1 MSDIERV
8 GDKLLL
14 DKRLIGTFIKIN
26 PNHYEMSTSKFKMR
40 GTLFECM
47 SKLMSYEWETILER
61 SCTPHYSG
69 VRFERKREAIPSRWG
84 INR

>member
-1 MSDIERV
+1 MEIERV
-8 GDKLLL
+8 GDKMLL

-26 PNHYEMSTSKFKMR
+26 PNHYEMSTCKFKMR

-47 SKLMSYEWETILER
+47 SKLMSYEWEEILET
-61 SCTPHYSG
+61 SCTSHYSG
-69 VRFERKREAIPSRWG
+69 VRFERKRESNPKRFG

>member
-26 PNHYEMSTSKFKMR
+26 PNEYEMSTSKFKMR

>member
-1 MSDIERV
+1 MQIERV

-14 DKRLIGTFIKIN
+14 DKRLIGTFIKIS
-26 PNHYEMSTSKFKMR
+26 PNHYEMSTCKFKMR

-47 SKLMSYEWETILER
+47 SKLMSYEWPEILER
-61 SCTPHYSG
+61 SCTPYHTR
-69 VRFERKREAIPSRWG
+69 VRYEPKRETIPKRWG